1 MQMRQPNIQE
11 TDAEK
16 AAKLA
21 AEEQAIEK
29 AQTRAGRETDRLFK
43 LYGGSR
49 SFFGTR
55 AG

>member
-1 MQMRQPNIQE
+1 MRQPNIQE

-29 AQTRAGRETDRLFK
+29 TKARAGRETDQ
-43 LYGGSR
+43 LYRRYGMSL
-49 SFFGTR
+49 R
-55 AG
+55 AAQFAA